1 MKVIAVDAKNAAFRF
16 TWAYRALTDDAGN
29 PTGAVYGL
37 LRMLIGLKK
46 KYPDARF
53 VFVWDGQRTEK
64 NWRNRIYP
72 GYKQRRGTIPK
83 TVTDVL
89 SQIPKMEEALQATGI
104 PSIGRVPDVEADDL
118 IGMFTTVCLKEDWH
132 PIIYSS
138 DMDYAQLLQYGI
150 DIIRGSD
157 TKQPFRLTQARE
169 ICERFGCSIENV
181 LRVRALM
188 GDQSDKIPKPMR
200 GLGIEIATRMI
211 ADGLIDPARMQE
223 IGRNQYAEF
232 LRIPKLGR
240 KRWAL
245 IADNASSFC
254 ADVRRNYQL
263 MRIVRSWNDPVYAPQ
278 RHAIKVQLQYAR
290 QRIKSPDEVD
300 GDELTRFLVD
310 GQYVSLMRERKL
322 LMRLNS
328 I

>member
-1 MKVIAVDAKNAAFRF
+1 MKIICVDAKNAAFRF

-64 NWRNRIYP
+64 NWRNCIYP
-72 GYKQRRGTIPK
+72 GYKQRSGTIPQ

-89 SQIPKMEEALQATGI
+89 SQIPKMEEALLATGI
-104 PSIGRVPDVEADDL
+104 PSVGRVPDVEADDL

-138 DMDYAQLLQYGI
+138 DMDYAQLLQHGI

-200 GLGIEIATRMI
+200 GLGIETAAKMI
-211 ADGLIDPARMQE
+211 AAGWDPARDE
-223 IGRNQYAEF
+223 YDEPNDAPGPDSHSE
-232 LRIPKLGR
+232 R
-240 KRWAL
+240 KFWWGMKDYWPD
-245 IADNASSFC
+245 IH
-254 ADVRRNYQL
+254 RNYRL
-263 MRIVRSWNDPVYAPQ
+263 MRIVRSWNDPVYVPQ

-322 LMRLNS
+322 LMRLNL